1 MEAEGEVLGGWDET
15 HCSDGDLDEGVDE
28 RSQGGLLAGFGFDE
42 AIAVLGEDAG
52 PEVERVHV
60 LPVVDGL
67 VGFLGGVGDAAS
79 EVDGELADE
88 VEARCVGN
96 VLVNAPELGC

>member
-1 MEAEGEVLGGWDET
+1 SGAGEAEEGAGELEAEGEVLGGWDET
-15 HCSDGDLDEGVDE
+15 HCSDSDLDDGVDE
-28 RSQGGLLAGFGFDE
+28 GAQGRLLAGFGLDE
-42 AIAVLGEDAG
+42 AVAELGEDAG

-67 VGFLGGVGDAAS
+67 VGFLGRVGDAAS

-88 VEARCVGN
+88 VEARCI
-96 VLVNAPELGC
+96 